1 VLNEM
6 RIGGRGLVAA
16 TVLLVVA
23 LATACDDSSGPDGGN
38 TTLPEDRLDFVPR
51 SASAPPLA
59 TQDTSFWA
67 VRGEKRTLEVRFAG
81 QGGPGTGSR
90 FLELEI
96 EDESL
101 LRRPDG
107 TAFAVGDSIEI
118 TVSIDAELFLVDFG
132 PSGLVFNPNEPAELE
147 IEYAEAEDDFL
158 LRENEFDVWRQEQ
171 PGQPWERLA
180 SVQFEDLDE
189 IEVSI
194 FGFTRFALAV
204 GR

>member
-1 VLNEM
+1 MLRM
-6 RIGGRGLVAA
+6 RGDRWAMALVIAA
-16 TVLLVVA
+16 V
-23 LATACDDSSGPDGGN
+23 LATACNDSSGPNGTD
-38 TTLPEDRLDFVPR
+38 TLPEDQLDFVPI
-51 SASAPPLA
+51 SATAPALA
-59 TQDTSFWA
+59 TLDTSFWA
-67 VRGEKRTLEVRFAG
+67 VRGEERRLEIRFAG

-107 TAFAVGDSIEI
+107 TLFADGDSIEI
-118 TVSIDAELFLVDFG
+118 TVSIDAGLYRVELG

-147 IEYAEAEDDFL
+147 IDYAEAEDDFL
-158 LRENEFDVWRQEQ
+158 AIEADFDVWRQEQ
-171 PGQPWERLA
+171 AGESWQRLA
-180 SVQFEDLDE
+180 SVQFEELDE
-189 IEVSI
+189 IDVLI

>member
-1 VLNEM
+1 MGAKMLRM
-6 RIGGRGLVAA
+6 RRDRWSVTALVIAA
-16 TVLLVVA
+16 VI
-23 LATACDDSSGPDGGN
+23 ATACNDSSGPNGPDI
-38 TTLPEDRLDFVPR
+38 LPEDQLDFVPI
-51 SASAPPLA
+51 STTAPPLA
-59 TQDTSFWA
+59 TLDTSFWA
-67 VRGEKRTLEVRFAG
+67 VRGEERILAIRFAG
-81 QGGPGTGSR
+81 QGGSGTGSR

-107 TAFAVGDSIEI
+107 TLFAEGDSIEI
-118 TVSIDAELFLVDFG
+118 TVSIDQGLYRIDFG
-132 PSGLVFNPNEPAELE
+132 PSGLVFNPGEPAELE

-158 LRENEFDVWRQEQ
+158 VIEADFDVWRQEQ
-171 PGQPWERLA
+171 LGEDWEKLA
-180 SVQFEDLDE
+180 SVKFEDLDE

>member
-1 VLNEM
+1 MGAKMLRM
-6 RIGGRGLVAA
+6 RGDRWSV
-16 TVLLVVA
+16 TVLVTAAV
-23 LATACDDSSGPDGGN
+23 LATACNDSSGPNGTD
-38 TTLPEDRLDFVPR
+38 TLPEDQLDFVPI
-51 SASAPPLA
+51 SATAPPLA
-59 TQDTSFWA
+59 TLDTSFWA
-67 VRGEKRTLEVRFAG
+67 VRGEERTLEMRFAG

-107 TAFAVGDSIEI
+107 TLFAEGDSIEI
-118 TVSIDAELFLVDFG
+118 TVSIDGEVFLIDFG
-132 PSGLVFNPNEPAELE
+132 PSGLVFNPEEPAELE

-158 LRENEFDVWRQEQ
+158 AIEADFDVWRQEQ
-171 PGQPWERLA
+171 PGEDWQKLA
-180 SVQFEDLDE
+180 SVKFEDLDE